1 MAHSVDLFKMNPAVA
16 VRLTDPE
23 LMGDCNVVEE
33 FLEALPDYCV
43 KDAADLSE
51 STFAA
56 TIGEYAGDVDHHMG
70 AMRSLTVP
78 LAFKAGGRPGV

>member
-1 MAHSVDLFKMNPAVA
+1 MPMYYPEVPMAHSVDLFKMNPAVA

-51 STFAA
+51 STFNQARSA
-56 TIGEYAGDVDHHMG
+56 IKDLFKQAGHVWKKE
-70 AMRSLTVP
+70 SK
-78 LAFKAGGRPGV
+78 FQ